1 MSEHEQ
7 PIVSFRTNTVIWLLL
22 LVLTATT
29 VYVSRLPLGPFHVWA
44 GIGIAVVKASLVI
57 LIFMQLK
64 YEKPLFKGLLLVALS
79 ILAIFIGMTFFDV
92 LYR

>member
-22 LVLTATT
+22 LLLTATT

-44 GIGIAVVKASLVI
+44 GIGIAVVKSSL
-57 LIFMQLK
+57 
-64 YEKPLFKGLLLVALS
+64 
-79 ILAIFIGMTFFDV
+79 
-92 LYR
+92 RRW

>member
-22 LVLTATT
+22 LALTATT
-29 VYVSRLPLGPFHVWA
+29 VYVSRLQLGPYHIWA
-44 GIGIAVVKASLVI
+44 GIGFAVVKSALVI

-64 YEKPLFKGLLLVALS
+64 YEQPFFKGLLLVALS
-79 ILAIFIGMTFFDV
+79 ILAIFIGLTFFDT
-92 LYR
+92 LFR

>member
-1 MSEHEQ
+1 MREHEQ
-7 PIVSFRTNTVIWLLL
+7 PVVSFATNTIIWVLL

-29 VYVSRLPLGPFHVWA
+29 VYVSRLPLGPFHIWA
-44 GIGIAVVKASLVI
+44 GIGISVVKSSLVI

-64 YEKPLFKGLLLVALS
+64 YEQPLFKGLLLLALS

-92 LYR
+92 WYR

>member
-7 PIVSFRTNTVIWLLL
+7 PIVSFRTNTIVWLLL
-22 LVLTATT
+22 LFLTATT
-29 VYVSRLPLGPFHVWA
+29 VWVSRLQLGTFHIWA
-44 GIGIAVVKASLVI
+44 GLGIAVVKSALVI

-64 YEKPLFKGLLLVALS
+64 YEQPFFKGLLLVALS
-79 ILAIFIGMTFFDV
+79 ILAIFIGLTFFDV

>member
-7 PIVSFRTNTVIWLLL
+7 PIVSFRTNTIVWLLL

-29 VYVSRLPLGPFHVWA
+29 VWVSRLELGAFHIWA
-44 GIGIAVVKASLVI
+44 GLGIAVVKSALVI

-64 YEKPLFKGLLLVALS
+64 YEQPFFKGLLLVALS
-79 ILAIFIGMTFFDV
+79 ILAIFIGLTFFDI

>member
-1 MSEHEQ
+1 
-7 PIVSFRTNTVIWLLL
+7 
-22 LVLTATT
+22 
-29 VYVSRLPLGPFHVWA
+29 
-44 GIGIAVVKASLVI
+44 VI

>member
-7 PIVSFRTNTVIWLLL
+7 PIVSFRTNTIIWLLL

-29 VYVSRLPLGPFHVWA
+29 VYVSRLPLGAYHIWA
-44 GIGIAVVKASLVI
+44 GLGIAVAKSTLVV

-64 YEKPLFKGLLLVALS
+64 YEQPLFKGLFLVALS
-79 ILAIFIGMTFFDV
+79 ILAIFIGLTFFDV
-92 LYR
+92 MYR

>member
-7 PIVSFRTNTVIWLLL
+7 PIVSFRTNTIVWLLL

-29 VYVSRLPLGPFHVWA
+29 VYVSRLPLGPYHIWA
-44 GIGIAVVKASLVI
+44 GIGIAVIKASLVI

-64 YEKPLFKGLLLVALS
+64 YEQPFLKGLLLVALS
-79 ILAIFIGMTFFDV
+79 ILAIFISLTFFDV

>member
-7 PIVSFRTNTVIWLLL
+7 PIVSFRTNAIVWLLL

-29 VYVSRLPLGPFHVWA
+29 VYVSRQPLGPFHIWA
-44 GIGIAVVKASLVI
+44 GIGIAVVKSSLVI

-64 YEKPLFKGLLLVALS
+64 YEQPFFKGLLLVALT
-79 ILAIFIGMTFFDV
+79 ILGIFIGLTFFDV

>member
-7 PIVSFRTNTVIWLLL
+7 PIVSFRTNAVVWLLL

-29 VYVSRLPLGPFHVWA
+29 VYVSRLPLGPFHIWA
-44 GIGIAVVKASLVI
+44 GIGIAVVKAALVI

-64 YEKPLFKGLLLVALS
+64 YEQPFFKGLLLVALS
-79 ILAIFIGMTFFDV
+79 ILAIFIGLTFFDV

>member
-7 PIVSFRTNTVIWLLL
+7 PIVSFRTNAVIWLLL

-29 VYVSRLPLGPFHVWA
+29 VYVSRLPLGPFHIWA
-44 GIGIAVVKASLVI
+44 GIGIAVVKSSLVI

-64 YEKPLFKGLLLVALS
+64 YEQPLFKGLLLIALT
-79 ILAIFIGMTFFDV
+79 ILGIFISLTFFDT